1 MFLVKFLELWC
12 LNNHGIPLFYHN
24 PETIQDADN
33 IESLDSAQLI
43 SGLFSA
49 IQTMAESTLNEDVTL
64 IELNKSKLVFNKKE
78 GITVI
83 ARVKLTERKTNVKT
97 VLRKIT
103 DNFIHDF
110 KDILDDWMGN
120 TLIFDKF
127 KEHVSEY
134 WGNDSK

>member
-1 MFLVKFLELWC
+1 LVKFLELWC

-24 PETIQDADN
+24 PKKNGDKDN

-64 IELNKSKLVFNKKE
+64 IELNKSKLVFNKVQ

-83 ARVKLTERKTNVKT
+83 ARVDLSERKTSVKT
-97 VLRKIT
+97 ILRKIT
-103 DNFIHDF
+103 DKSAFNRHIAPS
-110 KDILDDWMGN
+110 W
-120 TLIFDKF
+120 
-127 KEHVSEY
+127 SR
-134 WGNDSK
+134 